1 MRKLG
6 ERIWQKFHPIFGPDL
21 KVGFETTFPKG
32 AVPVDLDPLYR
43 RSGLVHDPPS
53 ETIVRICEPARITG
67 SCCDGGEKAQV
78 LFVPVPQR
86 GAIFR
91 RLVFARKI
99 GEDGHPRKWMIVA
112 RHGEIATFGF
122 DSWNSKNQ
130 RYLALAYPGE
140 GSEFVPTY
148 IKIQDVNGG
157 FVYLELGA
165 YDDEVQVLFTACR
178 VNEGKVPKLLK
189 NLEV

>member
-1 MRKLG
+1 MS
-6 ERIWQKFHPIFGPDL
+6 ERDWNKFHPIFGPDL
-21 KVGFETTFPKG
+21 KVGFETTFLRG
-32 AVPVDLDPLYR
+32 AAPTDLDPLYR
-43 RSGLVHDPPS
+43 KSGLIHDPPS
-53 ETIVRICEPARITG
+53 ETIVRVYEPARITG
-67 SCCDGGEKAQV
+67 VDDKKTQV

-86 GAIFR
+86 GSIFR

-99 GEDGHPRKWMIVA
+99 GDDGHPRRWMTVA

-122 DSWNSKNQ
+122 DSWNSKNR

-140 GSEFVPTY
+140 GSEFVQTY
-148 IKIQDVNGG
+148 VKIQDANGG

-165 YDDEVQVLFTACR
+165 YDDEVQVLFTASR

>member
-1 MRKLG
+1 
-6 ERIWQKFHPIFGPDL
+6 KFHPIFGPDL

-32 AVPVDLDPLYR
+32 AEPKDLDPLYGR
-43 RSGLVHDPPS
+43 NGLIHDPPS
-53 ETIVRICEPARITG
+53 ETVVRIYEPARVTG
-67 SCCDGGEKAQV
+67 SCLDGEMAQI
-78 LFVPVPQR
+78 LFVPVSQK
-86 GAIFR
+86 GSVFR

-99 GEDGHPRKWMIVA
+99 GDDGHPRRWMIVA

-165 YDDEVQVLFTACR
+165 YDDEVQVLFTARR
-178 VNEGKVPKLLK
+178 VNENAVPKLLK
-189 NLEV
+189 NLEVWNEEGKEE